1 MTEDAL
7 SPEEV
12 DALLADTEK
21 EEEDSEEAIEAG
33 SIESSEKE
41 EKKPVKKEKKTKE
54 KDEEESLAPSQ
65 QQQRNIQLLLDIYMQ
80 ITVELGRTK
89 YKVKD
94 ILLWGEGSIIE
105 LEKPSTEPV
114 NLLVNKR
121 LVARGE
127 VVVIDENFGVRITE
141 IVNPRERLLS
151 LTK

>member
-41 EKKPVKKEKKTKE
+41 EKKPVKKEKKTKKE
-54 KDEEESLAPSQ
+54 DEEEGLAPSQ

>member
-1 MTEDAL
+1 
-7 SPEEV
+7 
-12 DALLADTEK
+12 
-21 EEEDSEEAIEAG
+21 
-33 SIESSEKE
+33 
-41 EKKPVKKEKKTKE
+41 
-54 KDEEESLAPSQ
+54 
-65 QQQRNIQLLLDIYMQ
+65 MQ